1 MQLGRTTPKG
11 WPCNVTGNLNL
22 LRKIDGT
29 TMFGLVILSNHPN
42 RSAMRPV
49 SVGIGFM

>member
-1 MQLGRTTPKG
+1 MLLRKVGLAKY
-11 WPCNVTGNLNL
+11 VTGNLNL

-29 TMFGLVILSNHPN
+29 TMFGLVILSNHSN